1 MKDHRDKFQ
10 VSSKSEDEPDI
21 YRETEMFIIKQIQQE
36 SYSKEIE
43 NLNKDQP
50 IPQNSKVSRL
60 DPFLDSFGV
69 LRVGGRLKLSQELS
83 LGEKNPI
90 LIPNQNYIAKRLVLH
105 FHEVIHHQGRHLT
118 AGAIRAVGYW
128 ITGCKRLVYSIL
140 SDCVKCRRLRG
151 SLASQKMA
159 DLPEERLTPCP
170 PFTYVGVDCFR
181 PSDVVTRR
189 TRGGSANSKR
199 WAVLFACLSCRGV
212 HIEVIE
218 EMTTSSFI
226 NALRRFTSIRGKVK
240 EFYSDKGTN
249 FIGGTRELG
258 INAVFFKTP
267 R

>member
-1 MKDHRDKFQ
+1 M
-10 VSSKSEDEPDI
+10 
-21 YRETEMFIIKQIQQE
+21 
-36 SYSKEIE
+36 
-43 NLNKDQP
+43 
-50 IPQNSKVSRL
+50 SRL

-69 LRVGGRLKLSQELS
+69 LRVGGRLKLSEVLS

-90 LIPNQNYIAKRLVLH
+90 LIPNQNYIAKLLVLH
-105 FHEVIHHQGRHLT
+105 FHEVTRHQGRHLT
-118 AGAIRAVGYW
+118 AGAIRAAGYW
-128 ITGCKRLVYSIL
+128 ITDCKRLVYSIL

-170 PFTYVGVDCFR
+170 PFAYVGVDCFG
-181 PSDVVTRR
+181 PWDVVTRR

-212 HIEVIE
+212 HIELIE

-240 EFYSDKGTN
+240 EFYSDRGTN

-258 INAVFFKTP
+258 INAVFVEDKILLTVA
-267 R
+267 RSSLEI